1 LSGQLHCMVAYSWG
15 KHLPTPIEQETRWVA
30 EQFRTLWK
38 RVPSVV

>member
-1 LSGQLHCMVAYSWG
+1 MVAYSWG